1 MKHGIWTFV
10 LCCAVSAVVA
20 QSPPRTPYDTWKES
34 VDRGKEADL
43 FSKCTATALAI
54 DRFLVSP
61 DGHPELEHFHVSVSK
76 TAGEIARVFA
86 DARRLYKT
94 PTPAD
99 VPNELKTDA
108 VYVFVDPH
116 QPSSGPLP
124 APIEHIVLKSKDSGL
139 AVQPVAFKAIPVEW
153 GIAAGGSK
161 PPNRATARFE
171 TGPVRE
177 LPAGDFDVVVITSSG
192 ERRCK
197 VGARDRQRLF
207 GGR

>member
-1 MKHGIWTFV
+1 MKHGIGTFV
-10 LCCAVSAVVA
+10 LCCAVSAVFA

-34 VDRGKEADL
+34 VDRGKEGEL
-43 FSKCTATALAI
+43 FSRCNATELAI
-54 DRFLVSP
+54 DRFLLGSG
-61 DGHPELEHFHVSVSK
+61 GHPELEHFHVSVSK
-76 TAGEIARVFA
+76 TAGEIARLFA

-116 QPSSGPLP
+116 QPTSGSPP
-124 APIEHIVLKSKDSGL
+124 APIEHIVLKSKDSGGT
-139 AVQPVAFKAIPVEW
+139 VQPVSLKITPVEW
-153 GIAAGGSK
+153 AVAVGGSK
-161 PPNRATARFE
+161 PPTRATARFE
-171 TGPVRE
+171 IGPVRE
-177 LPAGDFDVVVITSSG
+177 LPAGDFDVVVITTGG